1 MNPEQRYLSVTQLTR
16 QIKGLIDQ
24 SLLLNDVFL
33 RGEISNF
40 KHHSRGHM
48 YFTIKDEKARVSAV
62 MFAGNNR
69 ALRFRPESGMKVLVR
84 GNVSVYE
91 PYGQYQLYV
100 RMMEPD
106 GIGQLYLAYE
116 QLKNKLDAEGLFHT
130 SRKRQ
135 LPNFPEHIGV
145 ITSKTGAVI
154 RDIYTTVKR
163 RYPQASISLYP
174 VAVQGPEAAPG
185 IVRALK
191 QASIDG
197 NDVLIAG
204 RGGGSIEDLWAF
216 NDEQVVRTAAS
227 LDIPLISAVGHET
240 DVTLM
245 DFVADVRA
253 ATPTAAAEIAVPSLT
268 EWQEKVSTQKIRLQ
282 QIMQQS
288 IQYRKEK
295 LAYMDNSYA
304 FRYPE
309 QLLKQ
314 KEQELDRNLDQL
326 HRAMQTRMQMQRQQ
340 VNEQRRRIASLK
352 PTHLLEQKRQLLKTD
367 TKQLE
372 GNFRRLLTDKE
383 NRYERLLEKL
393 ALLNPMETLKRG
405 YTVTYRDEQ
414 LVQSVDAI
422 DVEDKLNI
430 YFQDGYVEAEI
441 TEKGTETFAIDK
453 GEATGGK

>member
-1 MNPEQRYLSVTQLTR
+1 MNPEERYLSVTQLTR
-16 QIKGLIDQ
+16 QIKGLLDQ
-24 SLLLNDVFL
+24 SPLLNDVFL

-116 QLKNKLDAEGLFHT
+116 QLKKKLEAEGMFHT
-130 SRKRQ
+130 SRKQ
-135 LPNFPEHIGV
+135 PLPKFPENIAV
-145 ITSKTGAVI
+145 VTSRTGAVI

-163 RYPQASISLYP
+163 RYPQAAISLYP
-174 VAVQGPEAAPG
+174 VAVQGPDAVPS

-191 QASIDG
+191 QADEDG
-197 NDVLIAG
+197 SDVMIAG
-204 RGGGSIEDLWAF
+204 RGGGSIEELWSF

-227 LDIPLISAVGHET
+227 LKTPLISAVGHET

-245 DFVADVRA
+245 DFIADVRA
-253 ATPTAAAEIAVPSLT
+253 ATPTAAAEIAVPSLS
-268 EWQEKVSTQKIRLQ
+268 EWQEKLDTHKARLQ
-282 QIMQQS
+282 QGMQQNLMS
-288 IQYRKEK
+288 RKEK
-295 LAYMDNSYA
+295 LSYLRNAYA

-309 QLLKQ
+309 QLVKQ

-326 HRAMQTRMQMQRQQ
+326 HRSMQTSMHLRRQRL
-340 VNEQRRRIASLK
+340 NEQRRRISSLK
-352 PTHLLEQKRQLLKTD
+352 PSYLVEQKRQTLETN
-367 TKQLE
+367 TKQLRGE
-372 GNFRRLLTDKE
+372 FRRLLTNKSNNYDQ
-383 NRYERLLEKL
+383 LLSKL
-393 ALLNPMETLKRG
+393 TILNPLQTLKRG
-405 YTVTYRDEQ
+405 YTVAYHGNELLKMANDVDIADEIK
-414 LVQSVDAI
+414 V
-422 DVEDKLNI
+422 
-430 YFQDGYVEAEI
+430 YFQDGSIKGKVI
-441 TEKGTETFAIDK
+441 EKESETFEGD
-453 GEATGGK
+453 GENGK

>member
-1 MNPEQRYLSVTQLTR
+1 MNPDQRYLSVTQLTR
-16 QIKGLIDQ
+16 QIKGLIDE
-24 SLLLNDVFL
+24 SPLLNDVFL

-69 ALRFRPESGMKVLVR
+69 ALRFRPESGMKVLIH

-116 QLKNKLDAEGLFHT
+116 QLKKKLDAEGLFHA
-130 SRKRQ
+130 SRKRP

-145 ITSKTGAVI
+145 VTSKTGAVI
-154 RDIYTTVKR
+154 RDIYTTVRR

-191 QASIDG
+191 QANIDD

-216 NDEQVVRTAAS
+216 NDEQVVRTVAS
-227 LDIPLISAVGHET
+227 LNTPLISAVGHET

-268 EWQEKVSTQKIRLQ
+268 EWQEKVSAQKNRLQ
-282 QIMQQS
+282 QIMQQIVYS
-288 IQYRKEK
+288 QKEK
-295 LAYMDNSYA
+295 LAYIKNAYA
-304 FRYPE
+304 FRYPG

-314 KEQELDRNLDQL
+314 KEQELDRNLDQF
-326 HRAMQTRMQMQRQQ
+326 HRAMQTRMQLQRQQ
-340 VNEQRRRIASLK
+340 VDEQRRRIALLR
-352 PTHLLEQKRQLLKTD
+352 PTHLLEQKRQLLETG

-372 GNFRRLLTDKE
+372 DHFQRLLESKE
-383 NRYERLLEKL
+383 NRHERLLEKL
-393 ALLNPMETLKRG
+393 TLLNPMETLKRG

-414 LVQSVDAI
+414 LAKTVDGI
-422 DVEDKLNI
+422 DVEDELHI
-430 YFQDGYVEAEI
+430 YFQDGYVKAEV
-441 TEKGTETFAIDK
+441 TDKGTETFVIHK
-453 GEATGGK
+453 GDTTGGR